1 MIKTHTHTAKRQ
13 QGLMMTGFIALVL
26 IIALIVFLAMY
37 TYKLN
42 AEIVSKFEIRRWDVP
57 ATVYS
62 RPLILS
68 ADSVVSASDVEYW
81 LRKLNYEPKD
91 NGKTGSYSK
100 NGNSYTIHTR
110 GFDYGDGD
118 IDPKQTVRLSF
129 SGNRLTT
136 LQSTVPNSDGMIR
149 LEPIN
154 IGGIYPEN
162 NEDRIILTKEEVPKQ
177 LTDALIATEDRN
189 FYEHHGVSV
198 RGTARAL
205 LSNLRGGSTQ
215 GGSTITQQLIKN
227 FYLSSERT
235 FKRKINEAIMALLL
249 ERHYSKQDIL
259 LTYLNEINLGQNGN
273 RSVNGFGLA
282 SQFYFNKP
290 LSELRL
296 DQYALLVGI
305 AKGPSYYNPRKYP
318 ERAKD
323 RRNTVLHNML
333 VMGQIDQKTYE
344 SAIEKPLD
352 VVEKPTI
359 AKSQFPDFFDAVQRE
374 LKRYYKDKDLRT
386 AGLRI
391 ISTLDPIAQEAA
403 DNAMKSQLA
412 QLRKISKATATLQ
425 GALVSADP
433 TTGELVAMVGSGD
446 EFTGFNRAVDAKR
459 QVGSLLKPVIYLTA
473 IQSGKYNLASSVKDE
488 AVSYPS
494 GGKSWTPKNYSG
506 ASYGNVPLMTAL
518 ANSYNQSA
526 VNVGMEF
533 GLTTFNKQLHQ
544 LGIRDDLPDYPSV
557 LLGAVDL
564 SPMDMLG
571 MYQVFAS
578 SGYHTP
584 IHSIKQVINEKGQVL
599 QHIDDYIQT
608 TQRIPAE
615 AMFVTNYALSQV
627 IKEGTA
633 KEALTLGSHLNLA
646 GKTGTTN
653 DARDAWFAGF
663 SGNYVSVVWVGRD
676 DNKPIGLT
684 GGKGALPIWV
694 NYMKRLSLAPVK
706 LGESDIPND
715 KVTWT
720 WLENGTGRLSEE
732 GCMRAVFVPIL
743 TQYTP
748 KESSECLYDTARER
762 YNEQKS
768 QELGDEL
775 IDTGNSYVEEENTW
789 QEAPSSPPADP
800 APTESEGE
808 VSYGTNN
815 TGEEATL

>member
-1 MIKTHTHTAKRQ
+1 MTKLTIATAKRQ
-13 QGLMMTGFIALVL
+13 QGLMTAGIIALVL

-37 TYKLN
+37 TYKLD

-62 RPLILS
+62 RPLVLS
-68 ADSVVSASDVEYW
+68 ADSVVSASDLEYW
-81 LRKLNYEPKD
+81 LGKLNYDPKD
-91 NGKTGSYSK
+91 TGNTGSYSK
-100 NGNSYTIHTR
+100 KGNSYTIHTR

-118 IDPKQTVRLSF
+118 IDPKQTIKISF
-129 SGNRLTT
+129 SGNKLAD

-154 IGGIYPEN
+154 IGGIYPES
-162 NEDRIILTKEEVPKQ
+162 NEDRIILNKDEIPEQ

-189 FYEHHGVSV
+189 FYEHYGVSL

-205 LSNLRGGSTQ
+205 LSNVRGGSTQ

-227 FYLSSERT
+227 FYLSSERSL
-235 FKRKINEAIMALLL
+235 KRKVNEALMALLL

-318 ERAKD
+318 KRAQD
-323 RRNTVLHNML
+323 RRDTVLHNML
-333 VMGQIDQKTYE
+333 VMGKIDQQSYDDALKYPIDDTYITKT
-344 SAIEKPLD
+344 
-352 VVEKPTI
+352 PTI

-374 LKRYYKDKDLRT
+374 LKRYYKDQDLRT

-391 ISTLDPIAQEAA
+391 ISTLDPIAQHSA
-403 DNAMKSQLA
+403 DQAMKTQLVR
-412 QLRKISKATATLQ
+412 LRKSNKATANLQ

-433 TTGELVAMVGSGD
+433 KTGELVAMVGSGD
-446 EFTGFNRAVDAKR
+446 EFTGFNRAIDAKR

-473 IQSGKYNLASSVKDE
+473 IQSGKYNLASTVKDE
-488 AVSYPS
+488 PVSYPS
-494 GGKSWTPKNYSG
+494 GGKPWTPKNYSG
-506 ASYGNVPLMTAL
+506 RSYGDVPLMTAL

-533 GLTTFNKQLHQ
+533 GITTFKKQLHQ
-544 LGIRDDLPDYPSV
+544 LGIRDDVPDYPSV

-578 SGYHTP
+578 GGYHTP
-584 IHSIKQVINEKGQVL
+584 IHSIKQVINEKGEVL

-608 TQRIPAE
+608 TQRIPPE

-633 KEALTLGSHLNLA
+633 KDALSLGSQLNLA

-684 GGKGALPIWV
+684 GGKGALPIWTD
-694 NYMKRLSLAPVK
+694 YMRRLSLAPVR
-706 LGESDIPND
+706 LGENDVPSD
-715 KVTWT
+715 KVTWA
-720 WLENGTGRLSEE
+720 WLENGTGKLSEA
-732 GCMRAVFVPIL
+732 GCGGAIYVPLL
-743 TQYTP
+743 TEFTP

-762 YNEQKS
+762 YNQ
-768 QELGDEL
+768 QQANELGDEL
-775 IDTGNSYVEEENTW
+775 VDTGNGYVEEENTW
-789 QEAPSSPPADP
+789 QEPPTNDNTPSED
-800 APTESEGE
+800 EGVVSFGNNEREE
-808 VSYGTNN
+808 V
-815 TGEEATL
+815 EP